1 MKRAY
6 TLQGLDCANCAAK
19 IEREIKK
26 IDGITNATVSFMT
39 LKMTIEADGDKIDEV
54 SKKAIEIVSR
64 LEPEVVCKRR

>member
-39 LKMTIEADGDKIDEV
+39 LKMTIEADGDKIDDV

>member
-39 LKMTIEADGDKIDEV
+39 LKMTIEADSDKIDEV

>member
-39 LKMTIEADGDKIDEV
+39 LKMTIEADGDKIDGV